1 MSLPKTQTKIGSLKL
16 HMAIDIAHI
25 HSFKNN

>member
-16 HMAIDIAHI
+16 HMATDIAHI
-25 HSFKNN
+25 YSFKK